1 MAIRDNLVLHYGM
14 RKNKNR
20 KSAGF
25 GNFYSEVV
33 QREGLSQRGFIDHVA
48 KHVIGVP
55 RPLVA
60 AVIGQISQCIPE
72 LLSQGVSVKIDKL
85 GVFFPTVHSKGVDDP
100 LKYNPATDVL
110 GVRMRFRPDSTMD
123 DDLTSLKF
131 KRLASPELAG
141 VFTEVTTRAPEA
153 EGGEEIKTTQLL
165 SYSDWLKTVGV

>member
-20 KSAGF
+20 KSSGY
-25 GNFYSEVV
+25 GNYYSEVV

-72 LLSQGVSVKIDKL
+72 LLSQGVSIKIDKL
-85 GVFFPTVHSKGVDDP
+85 GVFYPTLNSYGVDDP
-100 LKYNPATDVL
+100 LKYNPAKDVR

-123 DDLTSLKF
+123 DDLTALKF

-141 VFTEVTTRAPEA
+141 VFTDVITRSP
-153 EGGEEIKTTQLL
+153 EGGEPVKTLQLL
-165 SYSDWLKTVGV
+165 SYADWLKTVGV

>member
-14 RKNKNR
+14 RKNNNR
-20 KSAGF
+20 KSAGY

-85 GVFFPTVHSKGVDDP
+85 GVFYPTISSEGVNDP

-123 DDLTSLKF
+123 DNLTAFEF
-131 KRLASPELAG
+131 KRKASPELAG
-141 VFTEVTTRAPEA
+141 VFTEVTTRSE
-153 EGGEEIKTTQLL
+153 EGGEEVKALQLL

>member
-1 MAIRDNLVLHYGM
+1 M

-20 KSAGF
+20 KSSGF
-25 GNFYSEVV
+25 GNYYSEVV

-85 GVFFPTVHSKGVDDP
+85 GVFYPTLNSRGADDP
-100 LKYNPATDVL
+100 LKYSLAKDVV

-123 DDLTSLKF
+123 DDLTALKF

-141 VFTEVTTRAPEA
+141 VFTDVTTRSE
-153 EGGEEIKTTQLL
+153 EGGEEVKALQLL

>member
-1 MAIRDNLVLHYGM
+1 MAGLRENLVLHYGM
-14 RKNKNR
+14 RKNNNR
-20 KSAGF
+20 KSAGY
-25 GNFYSEVV
+25 GNFYAEVV

-85 GVFFPTVHSKGVDDP
+85 GVFYPTVHSKGVDDP
-100 LKYNPATDVL
+100 LKYNPASDVL

-123 DDLTSLKF
+123 DNLTAFEF
-131 KRLASPELAG
+131 KRKASPELAG
-141 VFTEVTTRAPEA
+141 VFTEVVTRSE
-153 EGGEEIKTTQLL
+153 EGGEEVKALQLL

>member
-1 MAIRDNLVLHYGM
+1 MAGLRENLVLHYGM
-14 RKNKNR
+14 RKNNNR
-20 KSAGF
+20 KSAGY

-85 GVFFPTVHSKGVDDP
+85 GVFYPTLHSRGADDP

-123 DDLTSLKF
+123 DNLTAYEF
-131 KRLASPELAG
+131 KRKASPELAG
-141 VFTEVTTRAPEA
+141 VFTEVTTRSE
-153 EGGEEIKTTQLL
+153 EGGEEVKALQLL

>member
-1 MAIRDNLVLHYGM
+1 MAGLRENLVLHYGM
-14 RKNKNR
+14 RKNNNR
-20 KSAGF
+20 KSAGY

-85 GVFFPTVHSKGVDDP
+85 GVFYPTVSSEGVDDP

-123 DDLTSLKF
+123 DNLTAFEF
-131 KRLASPELAG
+131 KRKASPELAG
-141 VFTEVTTRAPEA
+141 VFTEVVTRSE
-153 EGGEEIKTTQLL
+153 EGGEEVKALQLL

>member
-14 RKNKNR
+14 RENKNR
-20 KSAGF
+20 KSAGY
-25 GNFYSEVV
+25 GNYYSEVV
-33 QREGLSQRGFIDHVA
+33 QREGLNQRGFIDHVA

-60 AVIGQISQCIPE
+60 AVIGQISKCIPE

-85 GVFFPTVHSKGVDDP
+85 GVFYPTLHSKGVDDP

-123 DDLTSLKF
+123 DNLTSLEF
-131 KRLASPELAG
+131 KKKASPELAG

-153 EGGEEIKTTQLL
+153 EGGEEITATQLL
-165 SYSDWLKTVGV
+165 SYADWLKTQGV